1 MSDWSADAPLRD
13 VNTTVAHNARVWNY
27 WLGGKDHYEV
37 DRQVGDHIHGL
48 FPLIADV
55 ARADRGFLQ
64 RAVVHLAGEVGIRR
78 YLDIGTGLPTADNT
92 HQVAQR
98 IAPESHVVYVD
109 NDPLVLTHARALLA
123 SSPTGRTDYVEADAR
138 HTEEILRASSR
149 TLNFQQPIAV
159 MLLGILN
166 FIPDTSQAADVV
178 ARLVRAIPSGSYV
191 AISHPTTELDGEAN
205 RAAMDFWNKN
215 ATPPITARGRDEI
228 AAFVD
233 GLEVLEPGIVSCAL
247 WRNPDASEP
256 SVPQYGLVAR
266 KP

>member
-1 MSDWSADAPLRD
+1 MGEWSTSTPVRGI
-13 VNTTVAHNARVWNY
+13 NTTVAHNARVWNY

-37 DRQVGDHIHGL
+37 DRQVGDHIHSL

-64 RAVVHLAGEVGIRR
+64 RVVAHLAGEVGIRQ

-98 IAPESHVVYVD
+98 IAPDSHVVYVD
-109 NDPLVLTHARALLA
+109 NDPLVLTHARALLT
-123 SSPTGRTDYVEADAR
+123 SSPTGRTDYIEADAR
-138 HTEEILRASSR
+138 HTEEIVRASAR
-149 TLNFQQPIAV
+149 TLNYQRPVAV

-166 FIPDTSQAADVV
+166 FISDTDQAHDIVR
-178 ARLVRAIPSGSYV
+178 RLVEAIPSGSYV
-191 AISHPTTELDGEAN
+191 VITHPTTELDGEAN
-205 RAAMDFWNKN
+205 REAMAFWNKN
-215 ATPPITARGRDEI
+215 ATPPITARSGEQI

-233 GLEVLEPGIVSCAL
+233 GLEVLEPGLVSCAL
-247 WRNPDASEP
+247 WRNAAEFAT

>member
-1 MSDWSADAPLRD
+1 MSDWSAGAPLRG

-37 DRQVGDHIHGL
+37 DRQVGEHIRSL

-55 ARADRGFLQ
+55 ARADRGFLK
-64 RAVVHLAGEVGIRR
+64 RAVAHLAGEVGIRQ

-98 IAPESHVVYVD
+98 IAPDSHVVYVD
-109 NDPLVLTHARALLA
+109 NDPLVLTHARALLT
-123 SSPTGRTDYVEADAR
+123 SSPAGRTDYIEADAR
-138 HTEEILRASSR
+138 HAEEILRASSR
-149 TLNFQQPIAV
+149 TLNFQQPVAV

-166 FIPDTSQAADVV
+166 FIPDTAKANDIVD
-178 ARLVRAIPSGSYV
+178 RLVQAVPSGSYV
-191 AISHPTTELDGEAN
+191 VISHPTTELDGEAN
-205 RAAMDFWNKN
+205 REAMDFWNKN
-215 ATPPITARGRDEI
+215 ATPPITARGGDEI
-228 AAFVD
+228 TAFVD
-233 GLEVLEPGIVSCAL
+233 GLEVVEPGIVSCAR
-247 WRNPDASEP
+247 WRNEDESEP